1 MKQQKD
7 FYEKPKLTEVEF
19 DFNEAVCSVMPLSA
33 CVRSERGSTNTIV
46 SVDGGDLNWT
56 DYDEVTS
63 SRPKRG
69 RGF

>member
-19 DFNEAVCSVMPLSA
+19 DFNEAVCSVIPLSV
-33 CVRSERGSTNTIV
+33 CVRSKRGSTNTIV

-63 SRPKRG
+63 SRQKRG